1 MKLSIIIVNYNVK
14 FFLEQCLYTVRKAI
28 VATNEIYGENS
39 CEVYVVDNDS
49 ADGSCSML
57 KEKFN
62 DIILIE
68 NKKNVGFSTANNQ
81 AIRISNGEYVLLLNP
96 DTVVQEDTFYK
107 VIEFM
112 DSHPDAGALG
122 VKMIDGAGKF
132 LPESKRALPTPSVSF
147 YKIFGLSRLFPKSK
161 IFAKYHLGYLD
172 NEKIHEIDV
181 LSGAFM
187 FMRKKTLDKAGLL
200 DEAFFMYGE
209 DIDLS
214 YRITLAGYKNYYFP
228 ETTII
233 HYKGE
238 STKKGS
244 LNYVFIFYNAM
255 IIFANKHFS
264 KKNAKIFSFFI
275 NLAVW
280 FRATLS
286 ILKRVFKAVA
296 LPITDAVVFFS
307 GFYFLKPYWE
317 AYRFPS
323 GGTYPDEYLFLA
335 VPSYIII
342 WTISLL
348 LSGGYEKP
356 VKQSNFIKGI
366 LYGTVSILVLYSLL
380 SEQYRFSRALL
391 LIGSAWGFMA
401 TYTIRKIF
409 SVIKLKEF
417 GFKLKD
423 KKNVIILSSKKEAK
437 IINDVLIK
445 TNLGY
450 KVLGIVSPKV
460 GNADTVYIGDI
471 SKIKEIIKINK
482 ADELIFSLQDLGSQK
497 IIELMLNMSDLNL
510 EFKIA
515 HQESLT
521 VIGSNSMHTPGELYT
536 INIDS
541 ISKKAN
547 VKKKR
552 LFDVV
557 ISLSLIAIL
566 PLIILFVSSKINFI
580 KNIFSVLLG
589 KLSWVGYV
597 GNIDEKQEQLPKI
610 KRGILNPLDLKT
622 NNMEIPYSNY
632 KINMLYAKNYKIIKD
647 LLIIYYS
654 YNKLGRL
661 V

>member
-1 MKLSIIIVNYNVK
+1 
-14 FFLEQCLYTVRKAI
+14 
-28 VATNEIYGENS
+28 
-39 CEVYVVDNDS
+39 
-49 ADGSCSML
+49 
-57 KEKFN
+57 
-62 DIILIE
+62 
-68 NKKNVGFSTANNQ
+68 
-81 AIRISNGEYVLLLNP
+81 
-96 DTVVQEDTFYK
+96 
-107 VIEFM
+107 
-112 DSHPDAGALG
+112 
-122 VKMIDGAGKF
+122 
-132 LPESKRALPTPSVSF
+132 
-147 YKIFGLSRLFPKSK
+147 
-161 IFAKYHLGYLD
+161 
-172 NEKIHEIDV
+172 
-181 LSGAFM
+181 
-187 FMRKKTLDKAGLL
+187 
-200 DEAFFMYGE
+200 
-209 DIDLS
+209 
-214 YRITLAGYKNYYFP
+214 
-228 ETTII
+228 
-233 HYKGE
+233 
-238 STKKGS
+238 
-244 LNYVFIFYNAM
+244 
-255 IIFANKHFS
+255 
-264 KKNAKIFSFFI
+264 
-275 NLAVW
+275 
-280 FRATLS
+280 
-286 ILKRVFKAVA
+286 
-296 LPITDAVVFFS
+296 
-307 GFYFLKPYWE
+307 
-317 AYRFPS
+317 
-323 GGTYPDEYLFLA
+323 
-335 VPSYIII
+335 
-342 WTISLL
+342 LL